1 MGKAHFVNPPYI
13 VSKAKP
19 NERIVISADIE
30 NIGELSEHVLYM
42 TVWDSEA
49 DYVMSR
55 AESFV
60 EPGKT
65 VEFNCVFTMP
75 DRDLWVDIIAGHY
88 KDEYPGWQ
96 DDEVFG
102 AKIEKIYPSKIIPLL
117 AFAPLLLIPF
127 LGKFK

>member
-1 MGKAHFVNPPYI
+1 MGKAHFVNPPFVVSRATPNQKI
-13 VSKAKP
+13 V
-19 NERIVISADIE
+19 VSADIE

-55 AESFV
+55 AEAFV
-60 EPGKT
+60 EPGKI
-65 VEFNCVFTMP
+65 VEFNCFFTMP
-75 DRDLWVDIIAGHY
+75 NRDLWVDIIAGHY
-88 KDEYPGWQ
+88 KDESPGWQ

-102 AKIEKIYPSKIIPLL
+102 AKIEISPTKITPLLL
-117 AFAPLLLIPF
+117 AFAPLLLIT